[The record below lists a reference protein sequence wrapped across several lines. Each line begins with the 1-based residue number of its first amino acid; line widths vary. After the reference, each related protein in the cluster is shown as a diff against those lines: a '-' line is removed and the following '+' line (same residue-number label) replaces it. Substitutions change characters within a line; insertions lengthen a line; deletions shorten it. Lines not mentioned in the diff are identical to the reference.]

1 MFDLKIIGG
10 TVVDG
15 TGAQRYR
22 ADIGIKDGAIVDV
35 VRRGANDP
43 ELAGEAAETIDATG
57 RVVAPGFVDIHTH
70 YDGQVSWD
78 SSLEPSSGHGVTT
91 VVTGNCGVGF
101 APVRPGT
108 EEWLIKLMEGVED
121 IPGTALT
128 EGITWGWETYPEYLD
143 AIGKQNFAVDVGS
156 QVAHGAVRAYAMGE
170 RGARNE
176 PATPE
181 DIAAMGRLV
190 QEAIEAGALGFST
203 SRTLAHRAMDGE
215 PVPGTF
221 AAEEELFGL
230 GRAMAAGGQAV
241 FELAPQGAA
250 GEDIVGPRK
259 ELDWMRRLGG
269 EIDRPLSFA
278 LIQVDADP
286 NLWREQLDLSAAA
299 HAAGSRLYP
308 QIAARPFGMM
318 IGFQGH
324 HGFTHRPTY
333 RRLKAECSRAELA
346 QRLADPAVKAAILSE
361 DDLPLDP
368 TQLFDGMFA
377 FVQYSL
383 ERLYAL
389 GDPPDYEP
397 TLDRTVAAIA
407 KDRGE
412 DPLATLYDL
421 MLESNATAMLMLP
434 LFNYADGNHDAIR
447 EMMMH
452 PAGVLGLSDGGAHC
466 GMICDASYPTF
477 LLTHWARD
485 RKRGEKLSLE
495 YVVRKQSRDTADL
508 FGLTDRGTIEP
519 GKKADINV
527 IDMDALTLHPAA
539 MAYDLPAGGR
549 RISAGRKRVRRDD
562 RQWNGDP
569 SRRRRHRGPSR
580 PPGARSTLRLRP
592 WNTHEPGRRQPG
604 THPRRGRNR
613 HAACMPDSG
622 AGRTLLLSGVRSSS
636 RSSGCGRRCGR

>member
-15 TGAQRYR
+15 TGAPRFQ
-22 ADIGIKDGAIVDV
+22 ADIGIKDGTIIEVG
-35 VRRGANDP
+35 RRGADDP
-43 ELAGEAAETIDATG
+43 TLAGAAAQTIDATG
-57 RVVAPGFVDIHTH
+57 HVVAPGFVDIHTH

-78 SSLEPSSGHGVTT
+78 SMLEPSSGHGVTT

-108 EEWLIKLMEGVED
+108 EDWLIKLMEGVED

-128 EGITWGWETYPEYLD
+128 EGIAWGWETYPEYLD
-143 AIGKQNFAVDVGS
+143 AIGKQQFSIDVGS
-156 QVAHGAVRAYAMGE
+156 QIAHGAVRAYAMGE

-176 PATPE
+176 PARAD
-181 DIAAMGRLV
+181 DIAAMSRLV
-190 QEAIEAGALGFST
+190 TEAMEAGALGFST

-230 GRAMAAGGQAV
+230 GRAMAAGGQGV

-250 GEDIVGPRK
+250 GEDIVGPKK
-259 ELDWMRRLGG
+259 ELEWMRRLGG

-286 NLWREQLDLSAAA
+286 NLWREQLDLSADA

-318 IGFQGH
+318 IGFAGH
-324 HGFTHRPTY
+324 HGFSHRPTY
-333 RRLKAECSRAELA
+333 RRLKEECGREELA
-346 QRLADPAVKAAILSE
+346 ERLTDPVVKAAILSE
-361 DDLPLDP
+361 DDLPIDP
-368 TQLFDGMFA
+368 TVLFDGMFA
-377 FVQYSL
+377 FVQHSL

-389 GDPPDYEP
+389 GAPPDYEP
-397 TLDRTVAAIA
+397 TPDRPVAAIA
-407 KDRGE
+407 RARGE

-447 EMMMH
+447 EMMLH

-485 RKRGEKLSLE
+485 RHRGEKLSLE
-495 YVVRKQSRDTADL
+495 YVIRKQSRDTAHL
-508 FGLTDRGTIEP
+508 FGLTDRGTIEV

-549 RISAGRKRVRRDD
+549 RIL
-562 RQWNGDP
+562 Q
-569 SRRRRHRGPSR
+569 
-580 PPGARSTLRLRP
+580 GARGYAATIVSGTVTRR
-592 WNTHEPGRRQPG
+592 NGRDTGARPGRLV
-604 THPRRGRNR
+604 RGAR
-613 HAACMPDSG
+613 
-622 AGRTLLLSGVRSSS
+622 
-636 RSSGCGRRCGR
+636 